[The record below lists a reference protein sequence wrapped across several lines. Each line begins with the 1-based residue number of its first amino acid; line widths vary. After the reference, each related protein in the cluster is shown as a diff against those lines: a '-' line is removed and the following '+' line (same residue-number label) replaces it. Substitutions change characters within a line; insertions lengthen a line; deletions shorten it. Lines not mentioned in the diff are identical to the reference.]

1 MHLHF
6 EKSTNTKC
14 DCSILSLSWMGK
26 VPDDIP
32 EEEGWKLNRTNY
44 YQEGWLATGNVRGIV
59 GVTFTTSHCKK
70 SVDYPL
76 RTNYNLRGHRS
87 DVILV
92 KWNEPY
98 QKLASCDSS
107 GIIFVWIKY
116 EGRWSVELIND
127 RNTPVTHFSWS
138 HDGRMA
144 LICYQDG
151 FVLVGSVAGQR
162 YWSSMLNLDATI
174 TCGIWTPDDQQVYFG
189 TTQGQII
196 VMDVHGAM
204 VSQVQL
210 CSEVGITAMAWSC
223 EKFKME
229 EGEDTEPGVTNAS
242 KRSFVLAVSFQNGYI
257 YLLKSYDDISP
268 CHIHT
273 GMNGALGIVMEWSN
287 SRELLAVAGSEI
299 VPASDLVDAHGT
311 QVYNNMLKFYTESGT
326 LLYSAKVPCNTT
338 PVTALTWGHNDKRI
352 FIATGTQVHIAW
364 VSRRVASLQLFCRLQ
379 VQASLSSEAMLP
391 KLPLPGRI
399 KALIGNL
406 FAQTIRC
413 CVPDLKSLREFVSR
427 PPICSTRLHC
437 TMIRH
442 DDDANQSSGTCY
454 TLYLEFLGGLVPL
467 LKGKR
472 TSKIRPEFVIF
483 DPQVDEI
490 SSFCMYSSDSTTTS
504 TTKSSSASSHST
516 TGTNGR
522 SESSES
528 DVDDGCRS
536 PRLSRKRKART
547 KKRHPSSSDRSP
559 NQNSDS
565 AETNED
571 LAYLDT
577 LPEHVKLVEVTS
589 NIWGTK
595 FKIHGLAKTLPAN
608 LGQVTYKTSLLHL
621 QPRQMTLVVTELR
634 DDFPTGPDPSFNPN
648 IFSEDEEEHN
658 QAQAPSG
665 ARKLGEAAP
674 PIAPMSPRPNRFP
687 SRPRRQTPSSLAS
700 ASNSRPTLP
709 QLGPLA
715 RAESYEDDT
724 DGADSGEPSRPVAT
738 PPRQGISYSSL
749 VSQCS
754 RPSSASSSQSRVA
767 ISPLY
772 CEGSVPT
779 LQSPKNAVAPSDI
792 IFDRPPAGQTTL
804 MSYSSNTDY
813 VNNVVQVKNA
823 LMSSDHNRVNNQ
835 SHVNPVPLNL
845 NLNLERMEAKAST
858 SRDLTHSTP
867 SSSKQVVS
875 RKQNLKFIDEETP
888 TNANT
893 PTVPEPST
901 SGVATSS
908 NPSRPE
914 SGMKRTPTVVSMTPV
929 VASGI
934 PESITRSCSVGYLDN
949 IEIVPS
955 DAVLSMMRKETPYK
969 RLVLVDKKRQKKY
982 KKNFD
987 DLKKARLRQDCKS
1000 KSLDSCDIL
1009 QDSPNL
1015 NRDLINLF
1023 RQMPKVNELSENET
1037 EYSSSDQI
1045 ERMRPALAGAAT
1057 SSSTKRR
1064 PSVKFP
1070 GVTGAG
1076 QPISRTPIL
1085 NRKEKPKSCA
1095 ICKAISPTVNSTES
1109 VCVKCR
1115 KSGNAQ
1121 CSSSVVDR
1129 ENNSLEEQQNH
1140 IYVDIV
1146 STKPPQ
1152 VPPKSK
1158 RSILEQYISSAYSN
1172 NGDLVLKEVPNGPGC
1187 SKSLFDRKNNNASN
1201 SNNNNNNGSSSNGEG
1216 NGTCTTP
1223 KSKIRKNF
1231 EIVTSFTDSPLFSR
1245 RHRSLNRSDSSKL
1258 QSENST
1264 PVMGRKADAKESSS
1278 DSRKGRKKEESPRR
1292 HRRNESCPGPS
1303 SENNNGDGPPLQPVE
1318 ITPVEQKAS
1327 VSLHAQALTTLENI
1341 ISRLRDL
1348 DEGRLTPPSSPA
1360 SQRMPRSS
1368 PASPAPSKKNK
1379 RHQSASP
1386 IRHIL
1391 NSPLLNRRQR
1401 KKQQADISSDDEN
1414 QTQNQTD
1421 DSSGG
1426 SASNKQYRDLET
1438 FQKAQLRQKLKRV
1451 KIEPNGVANSS
1462 LPPAPV
1468 RREFVMHNKAPM
1480 WNENSQVYQLDFGGR
1495 VTQESAKN
1503 FQIEFRGKQVM
1514 QFGRI
1519 DGNAYTLDFQY
1530 PFSALQAFAVALANV
1545 TQRLK

>member
-70 SVDYPL
+70 NVEYPL

-210 CSEVGITAMAWSC
+210 CSDVGITAMAWSC

-257 YLLKSYDDISP
+257 YLLKSFDDVSP

-273 GMNGALGIVMEWSN
+273 GMNGALGFVMEWSN
-287 SRELLAVAGSEI
+287 SRELLAVAGSEL
-299 VPASDLVDAHGT
+299 VPGSQITDAHILP
-311 QVYNNMLKFYTESGT
+311 VYNNLLKFYTESGN
-326 LLYSAKVPCNTT
+326 LLYSVKIPCTTT
-338 PVTALTWGHNDKRI
+338 PVSALTWGHNDKRI

-379 VQASLSSEAMLP
+379 VQASLTSEAMLP

-413 CVPDLKSLREFVSR
+413 CVPDLKYLREFVSR

-442 DDDANQSSGTCY
+442 DEDANQSSGTCY

-483 DPQVDEI
+483 DPQID
-490 SSFCMYSSDSTTTS
+490 DSTITTS
-504 TTKSSSASSHST
+504 KSSSASSHST
-516 TGTNGR
+516 SGTNGR
-522 SESSES
+522 SDASSES

-536 PRLSRKRKART
+536 PRMSRKRKART
-547 KKRHPSSSDRSP
+547 KKRQPSTSDRSP

-565 AETNED
+565 AENNEE

-621 QPRQMTLVVTELR
+621 QPRQMTLVITELR
-634 DDFPTGPDPSFNPN
+634 DDFPTGPDPNFNPN
-648 IFSEDEEEHN
+648 IFSEDEEDHN
-658 QAQAPSG
+658 QTQTGSSS
-665 ARKLGEAAP
+665 RKLVEAAP

-687 SRPRRQTPSSLAS
+687 SRPRRQTPSSLVS
-700 ASNSRPTLP
+700 SGRPPLP
-709 QLGPLA
+709 HLGPLA

-724 DGADSGEPSRPVAT
+724 DGPDGGEPPRTIAT
-738 PPRQGISYSSL
+738 PPRQGISYSSF

-823 LMSSDHNRVNNQ
+823 LMSSDHNRTNNQ

-845 NLNLERMEAKAST
+845 NLNLERIEAKASS
-858 SRDLTHSTP
+858 SRETLHSAA
-867 SSSKQVVS
+867 SSSKHGTPK
-875 RKQNLKFIDEETP
+875 KQNLKYIDEETP
-888 TNANT
+888 STSAT
-893 PTVPEPST
+893 PVVQEPST
-901 SGVATSS
+901 SGTSTS
-908 NPSRPE
+908 NCNSTPAGST
-914 SGMKRTPTVVSMTPV
+914 MKRTPTVVSMTPV
-929 VASGI
+929 VTSGI

-949 IEIVPS
+949 MEIVPS

-982 KKNFD
+982 RKNFD
-987 DLKKARLRQDCKS
+987 DLKKAKLRQGCKS

-1023 RQMPKVNELSENET
+1023 RQMPKVSELSENET

-1045 ERMRPALAGAAT
+1045 ERMRPAVQSSCVSSSGAA
-1057 SSSTKRR
+1057 SKRR
-1064 PSVKFP
+1064 PSMKFP
-1070 GVTGAG
+1070 GVTGFT
-1076 QPISRTPIL
+1076 QPISKTPIL
-1085 NRKEKPKSCA
+1085 NRKEKPKSCS
-1095 ICKAISPTVNSTES
+1095 ICKMISPTVNSTEL

-1115 KSGNAQ
+1115 KNGGAATSNG
-1121 CSSSVVDR
+1121 VDK
-1129 ENNSLEEQQNH
+1129 ENNSIEDHQNH

-1146 STKPPQ
+1146 SAKPPQ
-1152 VPPKSK
+1152 APQKSK
-1158 RSILEQYISSAYSN
+1158 RSILEQYISSVYSN
-1172 NGDLVLKEVPNGPGC
+1172 NGELVLKDNPNGAIGGKN
-1187 SKSLFDRKNNNASN
+1187 SVDKKNNNSN
-1201 SNNNNNNGSSSNGEG
+1201 ADV
-1216 NGTCTTP
+1216 NGTCSTP
-1223 KSKIRKNF
+1223 KSKMRKNF

-1258 QSENST
+1258 QSENNT
-1264 PVMGRKADAKESSS
+1264 PVMSRKADSEVSKTENGESRR
-1278 DSRKGRKKEESPRR
+1278 SRRKDESPRR
-1292 HRRNESCPGPS
+1292 HRRNDSCPGPS
-1303 SENNNGDGPPLQPVE
+1303 LENNNGEGPPLQPVE
-1318 ITPVEQKAS
+1318 ITPIEQKAS
-1327 VSLHAQALTTLENI
+1327 VSLHTQALTTLENI

-1348 DEGRLTPPSSPA
+1348 DEGRLTPPSSP
-1360 SQRMPRSS
+1360 SNSRLPRSS
-1368 PASPAPSKKNK
+1368 PASPAPSKKSK

-1401 KKQQADISSDDEN
+1401 KKQHTESSCSDDEN
-1414 QTQNQTD
+1414 QLLNQTD
-1421 DSSGG
+1421 ESSGG
-1426 SASNKQYRDLET
+1426 SGVNKQYRDLET
-1438 FQKAQLRQKLKRV
+1438 FQKAQLRQKLKRG
-1451 KIEPNGVANSS
+1451 KIEPNGVTSS
-1462 LPPAPV
+1462 FQPQAPV